1 MEISELVYLFYS
13 LYLCNRMNNH
23 KSGFVNIVGSPNVGK
38 STLMNAM
45 LGEKLSIVTSKAQ
58 TTRHRILGIVNEPE
72 YQVVFSD
79 TPGVVNAAYK
89 MHEAMMGYVNSSLK
103 DADILLFITD
113 PFESEMNH
121 KETLAKIQKLQIP
134 VFCLINKI
142 DLVDQTKVEE
152 RMAYWKEQLPNAE
165 MIPIS
170 ALHTFN
176 LEKVWATILDL
187 LPESPPY
194 FDKEEISDRPV
205 RFFVSEIIREKIFE
219 LCKKEIPYSSQV
231 EIDTYL
237 DEENLIRIRAVI
249 IVERDSQRGIIIGK
263 GGEMLKRIGT
273 QARKDLEKFL
283 AKKVFLESFVKVDKD
298 WRMSDSKLKKYGYGH

>member
-1 MEISELVYLFYS
+1 
-13 LYLCNRMNNH
+13 MNNH

>member
-1 MEISELVYLFYS
+1 
-13 LYLCNRMNNH
+13 MNNH

-121 KETLAKIQKLQIP
+121 KETLAKIQKLKIP

-142 DLVDQTKVEE
+142 DLVDQAKVEE
-152 RMAYWKEQLPNAE
+152 RMTYWKEQLPNAE

-176 LEKVWATILDL
+176 LEKIWATILEL

-237 DEENLIRIRAVI
+237 DEGTLIRIRAVI

-263 GGEMLKRIGT
+263 GGDMLKRIGT

-283 AKKVFLESFVKVDKD
+283 DKKVFLESFVKVDKD

>member
-1 MEISELVYLFYS
+1 
-13 LYLCNRMNNH
+13 MNNH

-142 DLVDQTKVEE
+142 DLVDQIKVEE
-152 RMAYWKEQLPNAE
+152 RMAFWKEQLPNAE

>member
-1 MEISELVYLFYS
+1 
-13 LYLCNRMNNH
+13 MNNH

-72 YQVVFSD
+72 FQVVFSD

-89 MHEAMMGYVNSSLK
+89 MHETMMGYVNSSLK

-121 KETLAKIQKLQIP
+121 KETLTKIQKLKIP

-142 DLVDQTKVEE
+142 DLVDQAKVEE
-152 RMAYWKEQLPNAE
+152 RMSYWKEQLPDAE

-176 LEKVWATILDL
+176 LEKIWTTILEL

-237 DEENLIRIRAVI
+237 DEGTIIRIRAVI

-283 AKKVFLESFVKVDKD
+283 DKKVFLESFVKVDKD